1 MSIPETLLAAVCLL
15 VTCSRDRR
23 HGRRLAGRSQRK
35 NRAAAEFTVTAQ
47 ARRGIGSSPAAR
59 ISLERQNT
67 LLSA

>member
-15 VTCSRDRR
+15 VTCSGIAVMAEDWRDT
-23 HGRRLAGRSQRK
+23 ASA
-35 NRAAAEFTVTAQ
+35 NRAAAEFTVTA
-47 ARRGIGSSPAAR
+47 RPAAR